1 MEKCGFDCVQ
11 YLSFQRHLIFLASIV
26 TLTSL
31 VIVLPINYQ
40 GTPETDQIANF
51 NQTTIINI
59 KNEPRLL
66 WVHVI
71 LAITFLFLSIAVMR
85 HFSRGLKFIEEEG
98 EFRRSVM
105 IVGIGKECC
114 IEEKLRKH
122 FE

>member
-1 MEKCGFDCVQ
+1 VQ

-40 GTPETDQIANF
+40 GTPESDQQVNF

-85 HFSRGLKFIEEEG
+85 HFSRGLKFVEEG
-98 EFRRSVM
+98 EIRRSVM
-105 IVGIGKECC
+105 IVGIGKKFC
-114 IEEKLRKH
+114 IEDKLKRH